1 MLQIVYIG
9 RYKRAIDRASTNS
22 KDHVFYAVSTH
33 TKAIKLIDTLKD
45 KQCVVLLY
53 EQTCLDSDLIE
64 IKVLK
69 NKYPD
74 LSIILVFENIKK
86 DNVQHYL
93 QAGISNT
100 IPIDFTD
107 KAFLDLINFQLLKQ
121 RQERSSTIPSEQITD
136 FKLPR
141 WKRAFDVLFDSSAL
155 IFLSP
160 LLLATALAIR
170 FESKGKIIYKS
181 KRVGSNYNV
190 FDFLKFRS
198 MYIDADKH
206 LRDLNELNQYAD
218 SSNILDDGM
227 QDIIL
232 PEDEA
237 ILIDDSDEIIFIS
250 DDYVLPESA
259 YNKKK
264 SDEQKNAFVKL
275 ENDPRVTR
283 VGRFIRKFSIDELPQ
298 LINIIKGDMSIVG
311 NRPLPLYE
319 AELLTSDEYIDR
331 FMAPAGL
338 TGLWQIK
345 KRGDAGKLSA
355 EERKLLDIKYA
366 KSFSFTLDTM
376 IILKTFTAF
385 IQKENV

>member
-1 MLQIVYIG
+1 MLQIVYMG

-121 RQERSSTIPSEQITD
+121 RQERSYTIPSEQITD

-141 WKRAFDVLFDSSAL
+141 WKRAFDVLFASSAL

-237 ILIDDSDEIIFIS
+237 LLIDDSYEIIFIS
-250 DDYVLPESA
+250 DDYVLPEST

-264 SDEQKNAFVKL
+264 SDEQTNAFVKL
-275 ENDPRVTR
+275 VKEPRET
-283 VGRFIRKFSIDELPQ
+283 KFEPVI
-298 LINIIKGDMSIVG
+298 
-311 NRPLPLYE
+311 
-319 AELLTSDEYIDR
+319 
-331 FMAPAGL
+331 
-338 TGLWQIK
+338 
-345 KRGDAGKLSA
+345 
-355 EERKLLDIKYA
+355 
-366 KSFSFTLDTM
+366 
-376 IILKTFTAF
+376 
-385 IQKENV
+385 